1 MTMDRRTFFKAS
13 LAGGTALATGA
24 ASCPAQARDTHPMPA
39 EAVGLLFDSILCV
52 GCKAC
57 VAACKEANGMPL
69 EFSTA
74 DQYWD
79 TPLDISGKT
88 LNVIKAYRDGKME
101 AKDRE
106 ENGFA
111 FIKKSCMHCV
121 DPSCVSAC
129 PVSAMQKDPKNGIV
143 TYDKDACIGCR
154 YCVAACPFG
163 VPRFTYDKAVPQI
176 SKCQLCVHRHKDGK
190 YAACAEVCPT
200 GATLYGKV
208 SVLREEAK
216 RRLAMKPGEKTQFP
230 RGHLRAAEEK
240 ALQGAPEG
248 RGEMRR
254 QGWTDDGNQNYPGV
268 AGQYLQ
274 HIYGEKEFGGT
285 QMLMLSGVPF
295 QKLGYP
301 DLPPRS
307 DAATSETLQHTLY
320 GGLIAPIAVLGALTF
335 VARRNVKPEDGEG
348 GQHG

>member
-1 MTMDRRTFFKAS
+1 MDRRTFFKAS
-13 LAGGTALATGA
+13 LAGGTALAAGA
-24 ASCPAQARDTHPMPA
+24 ASCPAQARETHPMPP
-39 EAVGLLFDSILCV
+39 EAVGLLFDSVLCV

-57 VAACKEANGMPL
+57 VAACKEANGMPM
-69 EFSTA
+69 EFSTK

-88 LNVIKAYRDGKME
+88 LNVIKAYRNGKME

-129 PVSAMQKDPKNGIV
+129 PVSAMKKDAKTGVV

-163 VPRFTYDKAVPQI
+163 VPRFTYDSPTPQI
-176 SKCQLCVHRHKDGK
+176 SKCQLGIHRHKDGK

-208 SVLREEAK
+208 SVLREEAQ
-216 RRLAMKPGEKTQFP
+216 RRLALKPGEKTEFP

-248 RGEMRR
+248 KGAQRR
-254 QGWTDDGNQNYPGV
+254 QGWKDDGAQRYPGV

-274 HIYGEKEFGGT
+274 HVYGEKEFGGT
-285 QMLMLSGVPF
+285 QMLMLSGVSF

-335 VARRNVKPEDGEG
+335 IARRNVKPEDGEG
-348 GQHG
+348 GQNG

>member
-1 MTMDRRTFFKAS
+1 MDRRKFFKAS
-13 LAGGTALATGA
+13 LAGGAALAAGA
-24 ASCPAQARDTHPMPA
+24 ASCPAQARDNKGMPP
-39 EAVGLLFDSILCV
+39 EAVGLLFDSTLCV

-57 VAACKEANGMPL
+57 VAACKEANGMPA
-69 EFSTA
+69 EFSTQE
-74 DQYWD
+74 QYWD
-79 TPLDISGKT
+79 TPLDLSGKT
-88 LNVIKAYRDGKME
+88 LNVIKVYKQGE
-101 AKDRE
+101 AKRKDSE
-106 ENGFA
+106 ADGYA
-111 FIKKSCMHCV
+111 FVKKSCMHCV

-129 PVSAMQKDPKNGIV
+129 PVSAMKKDEKTGIV
-143 TYDKDACIGCR
+143 SYDKDACIGCR

-208 SVLREEAK
+208 SVLREEVR
-216 RRLAMKPGEKTQFP
+216 RRLAMKPGEMATFP

-240 ALQGAPEG
+240 ALQGAPQG
-248 RGEMRR
+248 KGEVRR
-254 QGWTDDGNQNYPGV
+254 AGWRVESDQSAYPNV
-268 AGQYLQ
+268 AARYLD
-274 HIYGEKEFGGT
+274 HTYGEKEFGGT
-285 QMLMLSGVPF
+285 QLLMLSGVSF

-307 DAATSETLQHTLY
+307 DAAVSETIQHTLY

-348 GQHG
+348 GHHG